1 MEDDRHET
9 TPATDDIREEFARLR
24 AQADAA
30 LFDRD
35 LALERERRTAVEVR
49 RLELRLSET
58 RAEVAALQSR
68 LDERERYLAAIHHS
82 GGWRALQGIRGW
94 LGRRW

>member
-1 MEDDRHET
+1 MEDDRPLT
-9 TPATDDIREEFARLR
+9 TPAADGLREEFARLR
-24 AQADAA
+24 ARAEAA

-35 LALERERRTAVEVR
+35 LALERERRTAGEVN

-58 RAEVAALQSR
+58 RAELAALRSR
-68 LDERERYLAAIHHS
+68 LDERERYLGAIHHS
-82 GGWRALQGIRGW
+82 GGWRLLQGVRGL